1 MSSQSLLRRWQL
13 ATLILC
19 AFAVATLALGL
30 ANAPRIVVPGAEGFL
45 GYDAAAAAFN
55 GVSAHRITGFE
66 PDSPLPSAGVKKGDL
81 IVDPP
86 RGRFLVG
93 ETVKLQIAH
102 ERTVSSIE
110 VRAARI
116 DKLATPVENA
126 LDFGLGILVLVLG
139 LTIALRRRQD
149 LGALVFAAI
158 FFLAVGGLS
167 PNALPTGRLAAWSI
181 LWQVIC
187 AITSLPLLAYFS
199 LVFEGGYPSRA
210 RQWILRAIVGLVAA
224 VGAWAVVAA
233 PYFLG
238 RAWLAPDI
246 LVAKAIPTIQFA
258 GVVLCIFAFTDTW
271 RHVEAERRERL
282 RWLFVGFAL
291 TLANFCML
299 VAVGFGAFGFATA
312 TVLAIGV
319 VNDTVVAITLLIL
332 TYAILRHRVIDV
344 GFAINRALVFAAFT
358 GLLLVSFG
366 IVEWVVDHFVRFQS
380 RERNVLLDG
389 IIALAL
395 FLAFHRVRYWI
406 ETLVERVFFRSWH
419 LKEAALERFL
429 EKAPHFSQ
437 PDALTEALIAAV
449 DAYAGSRGSGIYQR
463 DATGR
468 FILQQSTLGEL
479 PRELGA
485 DADVIV
491 EMKAFRVPLHL
502 GDRLTLASAALALPM
517 VRRSELVG
525 FLALGKKIERE
536 IYRPD
541 EIDNLARATR
551 QVGFDLYALRLEQLE
566 QRSHELQQQNEGL
579 RQGLL
584 AVTRSPL

>member
-1 MSSQSLLRRWQL
+1 MTSQSLLRLWQV
-13 ATLILC
+13 ATLVIAML
-19 AFAVATLALGL
+19 AVATLALGL
-30 ANAPRIVVPGAEGFL
+30 ANAPRIVVPGTEGFL
-45 GYDAAAAAFN
+45 GYDAAPAAYN

-66 PDSPLPSAGVKKGDL
+66 PGSPLPSAGVVKGDL
-81 IVDPP
+81 VVDPP

-126 LDFGLGILVLVLG
+126 IDFCLGIFVLVLG
-139 LTIALRRRQD
+139 STIALRRRRD
-149 LGALVFAAI
+149 LGALVLAI
-158 FFLAVGGLS
+158 VFFLAVGGLS
-167 PNALPTGRLAAWSI
+167 PNPLPAGPVARCMI
-181 LWQVIC
+181 LWQSTC
-187 AITSLPLLAYFS
+187 ALLSLPLLAYFS
-199 LVFEGGYPSRA
+199 LVFESGYQSRA
-210 RQWILRAIVGLVAA
+210 RSWILRGVVGIVGAVGVWVAA
-224 VGAWAVVAA
+224 TA
-233 PYFLG
+233 PYFFG
-238 RAWLAPDI
+238 WVWVSPEI
-246 LVAKAIPTIQFA
+246 LIAAAFPTLQFA
-258 GVVLCIFAFTDTW
+258 GVVLCVVAFSDTW

-291 TLANFCML
+291 TLANFCIL
-299 VAVGFGAFGFATA
+299 AAFSYGVFSYTSTTA
-312 TVLAIGV
+312 LAI
-319 VNDTVVAITLLIL
+319 NVATDSVATITLLIL

-366 IVEWVVDHFVRFQS
+366 IVEWVVNHFVRFQS

-395 FLAFHRVRYWI
+395 FLAFHRVRHWI

-437 PDALTEALIAAV
+437 PDALAEALIAAV
-449 DAYAGSRGSGIYQR
+449 DAYAGCRGSGIYQR
-463 DATGR
+463 DESGR
-468 FILQQSTLGEL
+468 FILGRSTLGEL
-479 PRELGA
+479 PSELGA
-485 DADVIV
+485 DAEVIV
-491 EMKAFRVPLHL
+491 EMKAFRAPVYL
-502 GDRLTLASAALALPM
+502 GNRIALASAALALPM

-525 FLALGKKIERE
+525 FLAVGRKIERE
-536 IYRPD
+536 VYRPD
-541 EIDNLARATR
+541 EIDNLARAVR

-566 QRSHELQQQNEGL
+566 QRSHELEQQNEGL
-579 RQGLL
+579 RQGL
-584 AVTRSPL
+584 RSLGRPQL